1 MNDQR
6 ITPRSSAFPRT
17 PRDPALSPE
26 ATAAAE
32 SAAARAAS
40 VELAVHGD
48 PSVGR
53 TAPEGE
59 QKDPKDRRLRVDWV
73 RPTDLAARAG
83 ADGLARSAEWNMRAH
98 KWLRAQP
105 RRLAHATVDVAR
117 RLPPLSRFGNPAT
130 PGRQAPARSA
140 PTR

>member
-1 MNDQR
+1 MNEQR
-6 ITPRSSAFPRT
+6 ITPRSSAFPGT
-17 PRDPALSPE
+17 PRDPGLSPE

-32 SAAARAAS
+32 AESARAAS

-59 QKDPKDRRLRVDWV
+59 QRDPQARRLRVDWV
-73 RPTDLAARAG
+73 RPTDLVARAG
-83 ADGLARSAEWNMRAH
+83 AGTMARGAEWNMRAH

-105 RRLAHATVDVAR
+105 RRLVRATADVAR
-117 RLPPLSRFGNPAT
+117 RLPPLSRFGQVPAA
-130 PGRQAPARSA
+130 GRQAPSRSA